1 MDRHKLCCIGY
12 ITQDKVVTPRNT
24 IYMPGGTSY
33 YFAHAIKHFHPSD
46 FLLVTAVEEGDM
58 HVVEDIRREGIQV
71 QALHT
76 ARSVCFENI
85 YGENQNERKQRVTA
99 QADPFRIA
107 DLQDLEAGIIHLGS
121 LLADDFSLE
130 LIRFL
135 STKGML
141 SVDVQGFLRRVEN
154 EKVLP
159 VDWAEKCE
167 ALKHIHILKANETE
181 MEVLTGCSE
190 PHEAALLIADWGVKE
205 VLLTLGDKGSLIYA
219 RGHFYEIPAYPPLQV
234 VDATGCGD
242 TYMVGYLYM
251 RNRGASY
258 REAGCF
264 AAAMC
269 TIKLQSH
276 GPFQGTEADVRAIA
290 ALKTCAVPA

>member
-33 YFAHAIKHFHPSD
+33 YFAHAIKHFHPGD

-76 ARSVCFENI
+76 TRSVCFENI

-141 SVDVQGFLRRVEN
+141 SVDVQGFLRKVEN

-159 VDWAEKCE
+159 VDWAEKRE
-167 ALKHIHILKANETE
+167 ALKYIHILKANETE

-219 RGHFYEIPAYPPLQV
+219 HGQFYEIPAYPALRV

-276 GPFQGTEADVRAIA
+276 GPFRGTEADVRAIA